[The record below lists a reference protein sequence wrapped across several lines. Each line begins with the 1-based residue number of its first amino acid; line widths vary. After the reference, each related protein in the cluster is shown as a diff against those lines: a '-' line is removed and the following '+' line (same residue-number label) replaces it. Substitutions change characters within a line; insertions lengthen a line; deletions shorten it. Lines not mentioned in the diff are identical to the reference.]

1 MNTNQNSIIM
11 KKIPSFI
18 CTNAPKGAVA
28 CQLNN
33 TNFNYDIPPMENSA
47 GATIYDVWLQTSLDD

>member
-1 MNTNQNSIIM
+1 M